1 MVKLLDDLGTIL
13 DSLED
18 GAYEKLGTVNNRL
31 VPPVIKV
38 ILRMK
43 KDYKLLVRNV
53 DRLLT
58 TKDTFGAVED

>member
-13 DSLED
+13 DTLED
-18 GAYEKLGTVNNRL
+18 GAYEKLGTANNRL